1 MKISRYWVGMAAVC
15 LLLGTAGSASAGFV
29 FWTEWTQATPG
40 SPDTVVGSV
49 DVSGFGTVDVTYTGD
64 YSFARVNDSGA
75 SYWIPDTYS
84 DGTILDN
91 SPSRSD
97 IIALSTAGTTV
108 HTITFSAPVVN
119 PVMAILSMGA
129 SSTFVQYDFDAPF
142 DIITEGRGYWG
153 NGTLTELAG
162 DILKGQEGHGTIQFQ
177 GTFSSI
183 SWTVSTPETWHGFTV
198 GILGVAEESGPTVP
212 APGALLLAG
221 LGTGV
226 VGYLRR
232 RRSL

>member
-1 MKISRYWVGMAAVC
+1 MKVSRYWVGMAAVC

-29 FWTEWTQATPG
+29 FWTEWTEKTPG
-40 SPDTVVGSV
+40 SVVGSAN
-49 DVSGFGTVDVTYTGD
+49 VSGFGTVDVTYTGD
-64 YSFARVNDSGA
+64 YNFARVNDSGA
-75 SYWIPDTYS
+75 SYWTYPGTYS

-91 SPSRSD
+91 GPSRRD

-119 PVMAILSMGA
+119 PAMAIVSLGRSG
-129 SSTFVQYDFDAPF
+129 SSVQYDFDAPF
-142 DIITEGRGYWG
+142 NIITEGRGAYG
-153 NGTLTELAG
+153 DGSLAELPG
-162 DILKGQEGHGTIQFQ
+162 DILEGREGHGTIQFQ

-183 SWTVSTPETWHGFTV
+183 NWTVSTDEYWHGFTV
-198 GILGVAEESGPTVP
+198 GVLGVAEESGPTVP